1 MSPILKKNGLI
12 NLPREPRISKSL
24 FPYFDIED
32 RPLKFNKPYVMIT
45 SRVHPG

>member
-1 MSPILKKNGLI
+1 MSPLLKKNGFI